1 MPDRLP
7 DGGNGPATG
16 PAATSADRRSER
28 WLGIRPGGRRS
39 APAGRRRRW
48 RVPMWRRGADRFQ
61 HPAQVIA
68 GGFAAAIALGTALL
82 MLPAASRSG
91 ASPPLIDALF
101 TATSAVCVTGL
112 VVVDTAGHWSAFGQ
126 LVIMGLIQIGGLGI
140 MTLATLFTVLLSRRL
155 GLRARFLAQAETK
168 TLSLRDVRRVVR
180 NIVLFSLA
188 SEFVVAVVLT
198 VRFAVG
204 YDYPWGRAAYHGVF
218 HAVSAFNNAGFALY
232 ADSLMRF
239 VADPWITTT
248 VALAVVVGGLG
259 FPVVFELLRC
269 WHRPRLW
276 SVLTRI
282 TVVLT
287 ASLLTLGTI
296 VFTLV
301 ELRNPATF
309 GPLDGV
315 HKVLAGF
322 FASVMTRTAGFNSV
336 DIAAMRPES
345 LLLSD
350 ILMFI
355 GGGSAGT
362 AGGVKVTTVGLLAF
376 VLWAEMR
383 GETRVNVGSR
393 RVPEGNQR
401 QALAVLLLSLGAVAV
416 ATFTLLAM
424 TRYPLDQVL
433 FEVVSA
439 FGTVGLSTGI
449 TAGLPP
455 AADVLLIVLMFMGR
469 IGPLTVAS
477 ALALRERGRRYE
489 LPEERIIVG

>member
-1 MPDRLP
+1 
-7 DGGNGPATG
+7 
-16 PAATSADRRSER
+16 
-28 WLGIRPGGRRS
+28 
-39 APAGRRRRW
+39 
-48 RVPMWRRGADRFQ
+48 MWRRGADRFQ

-68 GGFAAAIALGTALL
+68 GGFAATVLIGTALL
-82 MLPAASRSG
+82 MLPVATRAG
-91 ASPPLIDALF
+91 DPPPLIDALF

-112 VVVDTAGHWSAFGQ
+112 VVVDTAGYWSPFGQ
-126 LVIMGLIQIGGLGI
+126 LVILTLIQIGGLGI
-140 MTLATLFTVLLSRRL
+140 MTLATLLTVLLSRRL

-188 SEFVVAVVLT
+188 VESVVAVVLT
-198 VRFAVG
+198 VRFALG

-232 ADSLMRF
+232 ADSLMGF
-239 VADPWITTT
+239 VADPWVMVTIA
-248 VALAVVVGGLG
+248 VAVIVGGLG
-259 FPVVFELLRC
+259 FPVVFELLRS
-269 WHRPRLW
+269 WRRPRSW

-282 TVVLT
+282 TMVLT
-287 ASLLTLGTI
+287 VSLLVLGTI

-301 ELRNPATF
+301 ELRNPATL
-309 GPLDGV
+309 GPLDAPQ
-315 HKVLAGF
+315 KLLAGF
-322 FASVMTRTAGFNSV
+322 FASVMTRTAGFNSI
-336 DIAAMRPES
+336 DIAGLRPES

-350 ILMFI
+350 VLMFI

-383 GETRVNVGSR
+383 GETKVNVGSR
-393 RVPEGNQR
+393 RVPETNQR
-401 QALAVLLLSLGAVAV
+401 QALALLLLALGAVAV
-416 ATFTLLAM
+416 ATFALLAM
-424 TRYPLDQVL
+424 TRYTLDQVL
-433 FEVVSA
+433 FEVISA
-439 FGTVGLSTGI
+439 FATVGLSTGI

-477 ALALRERGRRYE
+477 ALALRERSRRYE